1 MLPSA
6 GVYALQGHLYGLFL
20 EHPSPP
26 RGHREQVPHLFA
38 FSRLW
43 DDWVA
48 TPPTQGVLACGNLV
62 TGGGGGVGVGF

>member
-6 GVYALQGHLYGLFL
+6 GVYALQDHLYGLFL

-26 RGHREQVPHLFA
+26 RGHQEQVPHRLD
-38 FSRLW
+38 FSGLS

-62 TGGGGGVGVGF
+62 IGGEVGGGF